1 MADTLHQMTIS
12 FAPREDRLLLRLG
25 TAAHV
30 EFRLWL
36 TRRVVRQMWTA
47 LMKAA
52 ETVSAVIVQPEKRT
66 RQAVMSMRHE
76 AAVQSGDFTQTRDP
90 EAKPHPL
97 NKTPFLV
104 TGLVCSSAPD
114 NHTNLTF
121 KVDGGRDIQLS
132 LDEKLVH
139 ALCHLLVSGTTKADW
154 NLALAIA
161 EPDAAQAMA
170 EGRRLH

>member
-104 TGLVCSSAPD
+104 TG
-114 NHTNLTF
+114 
-121 KVDGGRDIQLS
+121 
-132 LDEKLVH
+132 
-139 ALCHLLVSGTTKADW
+139 
-154 NLALAIA
+154 
-161 EPDAAQAMA
+161 
-170 EGRRLH
+170 